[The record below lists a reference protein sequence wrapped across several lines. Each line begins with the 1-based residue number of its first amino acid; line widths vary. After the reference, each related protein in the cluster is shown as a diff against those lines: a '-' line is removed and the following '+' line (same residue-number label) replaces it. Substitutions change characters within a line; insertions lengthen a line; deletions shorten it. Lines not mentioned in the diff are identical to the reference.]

1 MNEETLREM
10 RHHFSSFAALLTLE
24 IGRLKAMGTKTGPL
38 ERALLNAS
46 ESFGRVDII
55 LREAMEA
62 SAPKSISDESDNFE
76 DDEDDED
83 DEDEPFFD
91 EMDGGSYDI
100 WEDFESDYSP
110 EVDLWMDVDP
120 SDIWDDIEQDD
131 PNIFADD

>member
-46 ESFGRVDII
+46 EAFGRVDII